1 MDGYIGRYFILR
13 ANVELKHWVNIQNLV
28 HFHKLADCCARDRV
42 SLVGQL
48 PSIEQFT
55 TLNKGVEEATY

>member
-1 MDGYIGRYFILR
+1 MDGYIRRYFTRR
-13 ANVELKHWVNIQNLV
+13 AKIELKHWGNQQNLV
-28 HFHKLADCCARDRV
+28 YFHKLADCCARDGV

>member
-1 MDGYIGRYFILR
+1 MDGYIRRYFIRR
-13 ANVELKHWVNIQNLV
+13 AKIELKHWGNQQNLV
-28 HFHKLADCCARDRV
+28 YFHKLVDCCARDVV

-55 TLNKGVEEATY
+55 NLNKGVEEATY